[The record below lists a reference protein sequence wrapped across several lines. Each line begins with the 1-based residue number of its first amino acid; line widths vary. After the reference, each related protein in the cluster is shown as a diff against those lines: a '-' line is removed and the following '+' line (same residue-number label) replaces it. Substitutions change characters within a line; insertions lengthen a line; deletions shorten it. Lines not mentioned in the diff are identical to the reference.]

1 MKHRIIQFKPTAGVL
16 IPLLLACFAAVF
28 ISASTPAAAREIVPF
43 NATLSGYVETS
54 EFLPPCTIHGHAIV
68 FGNATYLGVYTGTG
82 ELYQDVCNSTF
93 IGSFHW
99 FAANGDEIYGTF
111 EGYLIATG
119 TPGVYDN
126 HETADATG
134 GTGRFTGVTGH
145 WESGGQVDFTTEPIS
160 FVTPSQ
166 GWISTVGSNR
176 R

>member
-1 MKHRIIQFKPTAGVL
+1 MAQGKGGAGARPEFKRARFQEPDPNLCANN
-16 IPLLLACFAAVF
+16 IP
-28 ISASTPAAAREIVPF
+28 
-43 NATLSGYVETS
+43 
-54 EFLPPCTIHGHAIV
+54 
-68 FGNATYLGVYTGTG
+68 YTGT
-82 ELYQDVCNSTF
+82 
-93 IGSFHW
+93 FHW

-111 EGYLIATG
+111 EGYPTATG
-119 TPGVYDN
+119 TPGMFDN